1 MWEREREREREKRDG
16 FLLKVGEEGGG
27 GGGGGEEVLRR
38 SDLTIIGHAD
48 SWVTAELSV
57 CSCVV

>member
-1 MWEREREREREKRDG
+1 MRVREREREKRDG

-48 SWVTAELSV
+48 S
-57 CSCVV
+57 